1 MVKSIADFIEIVISK
16 SSDEEKA
23 CSSVLE
29 FFNFIKERGLS
40 LFEEKFIESIV
51 KDKDAFKKAVKIS
64 FEKKDKV
71 FVKKYNEFVK
81 TLEKQ
86 VNKIEVKK
94 ILKNIKDGARER
106 ESSSNCGSSTSRSC
120 SSSSSEN
127 NCSSSRNSRGH
138 SCSSSSSS
146 SSCGSLRSRG
156 C

>member
-64 FEKKDKV
+64 FEKKIR
-71 FVKKYNEFVK
+71 F
-81 TLEKQ
+81 L
-86 VNKIEVKK
+86 
-94 ILKNIKDGARER
+94 LKNIMNLLKRLK
-106 ESSSNCGSSTSRSC
+106 NK
-120 SSSSSEN
+120 
-127 NCSSSRNSRGH
+127 
-138 SCSSSSSS
+138 
-146 SSCGSLRSRG
+146 
-156 C
+156 